1 MRVRMCSSVN
11 KSRTIDTRE
20 YGRPDLLKLT
30 LKMVKDFDAEAVA
43 VISNQAVTEK
53 VVYGLKSRG
62 VPAYGA
68 IFDS

>member
-1 MRVRMCSSVN
+1 
-11 KSRTIDTRE
+11 
-20 YGRPDLLKLT
+20 LLKLT

-62 VPAYGA
+62 IPAYGA